1 MSVIRIPSP
10 RSVIDRRHLVE
21 AIEKLVEEHGA
32 TKGRRLI
39 VEALRD
45 ALDKGREEISRRLV
59 DKPSAGH
66 DVAEAQAF
74 LVDQLMRVIH
84 DHVVNN
90 VYPANNRST
99 GERLTVMAVGG
110 YGRGEMAPHSDV
122 DITFLTPIKQTAWC
136 EQVIEAMLY
145 FLWDLSLKVGHSS
158 RSLDEMVKMSRS
170 DLTIRT
176 AMLEGRYV
184 WGDQDL
190 YEEARQRFWN
200 DVVSGTERQFVVEKL
215 AEREERHKRMGDS
228 RYVVEP
234 NVKEGKGS
242 LRDLH
247 TLYWIGKYI
256 HKVRDPS
263 ELVDVGLLT
272 PKEYK
277 AFRRAENFFW
287 AVRCHLHTIT
297 RRAEDRLTFDLQR
310 EVAARMNYAD
320 RPGKSAVERFMHFF
334 FLQAKVVGNLTG
346 VFLAQLDEQFA
357 RKQPRGLLAGFR
369 AKERT
374 LKGYKVFG
382 GRIRAP
388 AEDWFEADPVR
399 MLEIFVLADKEGLDI
414 HPETMRLISR
424 DAVLIKSDVRRDK
437 RANELFMELLTSRN
451 NPEITLR
458 ALNEAGVFGR
468 FVTEFGRVNAQ
479 MQFDMYHHYTV
490 DEHTIRA
497 IGLLARI
504 EKGELKQDHPLA
516 HDIIHKVRSRRVLY
530 VSVLLHDIAKGR
542 GGDHSVLGAEI
553 ALKLCPRFGL
563 DEDET
568 ELVSWLV
575 RQHLLLSAT
584 AFKRDLSDVK
594 TISDFVQVVQ
604 SIDRLRQLTMLTIVD
619 IRAVGPGT
627 WNSWKRQLIG
637 ELYAATEERLRLG
650 HAEFGRGKRVAA
662 KKAAVEALGP
672 GNAALIEKVGAK
684 FVDSYWIA
692 ESEDVI
698 AKNLAQ
704 LEAAEALG
712 DALSIH
718 TEYYPA
724 HGATLV
730 TVIASD
736 HPGLFYR
743 IAGGIHLAGGNI
755 IDARIHTTRTGRA
768 VDNFLVQDPLGRPFR
783 EESQLERLRTSIEN
797 ALANRIKIL
806 PQLVA
811 KPDARPRADAFEV
824 RPRVIFDNKASNR
837 FTVVEVNARDRPA
850 LLNRL
855 AHALFESKLMVYSAH
870 VATYGERAAD
880 TFYVTDL
887 LGEKLTSTSRLKA
900 LERRLLDAASERT
913 VVEAAA

>member
-10 RSVIDRRHLVE
+10 RSVIDRRALVE
-21 AIEKLVEEHGA
+21 AIEAVVSAEGA
-32 TKGRRLI
+32 TKGRKAV
-39 VEALRD
+39 VELLRAALED
-45 ALDKGREEISRRLV
+45 GRAEIARRLV
-59 DKPSAGH
+59 SKPSAGH
-66 DVAEAQAF
+66 EVAEAQAY
-74 LVDQLMRVIH
+74 LVDQLLRVIH
-84 DHVVNN
+84 DHVSTH
-90 VYPANNRST
+90 VYPAMNRST
-99 GERLTVMAVGG
+99 GERLAIIAVGG

-122 DITFLTPIKQTAWC
+122 DLAFVTPIKQTAWC

-145 FLWDLSLKVGHSS
+145 FLWDLSLKIGHSS
-158 RSLDEMVKMSRS
+158 RSVDDMVRMSRS

-184 WGDQDL
+184 WGDQHL
-190 YEEARQRFWN
+190 YEEVRARFWK
-200 DVVSGTERQFVVEKL
+200 DVVAGTERQFVVEKL

-234 NVKEGKGS
+234 NVKEGKGG

-272 PKEYK
+272 PKEYR

-310 EVAARMNYAD
+310 EVAMRMNYAD
-320 RPGKSAVERFMHFF
+320 RPGKSAVERFMQMF
-334 FLQAKVVGNLTG
+334 FLQAKMVGTLTG
-346 VFLAQLDEQFA
+346 VFLAQLDDQFA
-357 RKQPRGLLAGFR
+357 KKQPRGLLAGFR
-369 AKERT
+369 ARPRA

-382 GRIRAP
+382 GRIMAP
-388 AEDWFEADPVR
+388 SDNWFEADPVR
-399 MLEIFVLADKEGLDI
+399 LIEIFVLADREGLEI
-414 HPETMRLISR
+414 HPETMRLVSR
-424 DAVLIKSDVRRDK
+424 DAALIREDVRRDP

-451 NPEITLR
+451 NPEAALR
-458 ALNEAGVFGR
+458 SFNEAGVFGR

-504 EKGELKQDHPLA
+504 EKGELKQDHPLS
-516 HDIIHKVRSRRVLY
+516 HEIIHKVRSRRALY
-530 VSVLLHDIAKGR
+530 AAVLLHDIAKGR
-542 GGDHSVLGAEI
+542 GGDHSEIGAEI

-563 DEDET
+563 DEEET

-575 RQHLLLSAT
+575 LRHLLLSAT
-584 AFKRDLSDVK
+584 AFKRDLSDAK
-594 TISDFVQVVQ
+594 TISDFVAVVQ
-604 SIDRLRQLTMLTIVD
+604 SVDRLRQLTILTIVD

-627 WNSWKRQLIG
+627 WNSWKRQLISD
-637 ELYAATEERLRLG
+637 LYGAAEERLRLG
-650 HAEFGRGKRVAA
+650 HVEYGREKRVAA
-662 KKAAVEALGP
+662 KKAAVIALDP
-672 GNAALIEKVGAK
+672 ANEALIEELGGQFA
-684 FVDSYWIA
+684 DAYWIA
-692 ESEDVI
+692 EPDDVI
-698 AKNLAQ
+698 ARNLAQ
-704 LEAAEALG
+704 FSASRDEP
-712 DALSIH
+712 LSILS
-718 TEYYPA
+718 EYYPA
-724 HGATLV
+724 RGATLV

-768 VDNFLVQDPLGRPFR
+768 VDNFLIQDPLGRPFS
-783 EESQLERLRTSIEN
+783 EETQLARLSASIEN

-811 KPDARPRADAFEV
+811 KPDARPRADAFDV
-824 RPRVIFDNKASNR
+824 RPRVLVDNKASNR
-837 FTVVEVNARDRPA
+837 LTVVEVNARDRPA

-855 AHALFESKLMVYSAH
+855 AHALFESKLMVHSAH
-870 VATYGERAAD
+870 IDTYGERAAD

-887 LGEKLTSTSRLKA
+887 LGEKLTSTTRIKA
-900 LERRLLDAASERT
+900 LERRLLEAASEGSLT
-913 VVEAAA
+913 EVAA

>member
-10 RSVIDRRHLVE
+10 RSVIDRRALVE
-21 AIEKLVEEHGA
+21 AIEAVVARESA
-32 TKGRRLI
+32 AKGRKQI
-39 VEALRD
+39 VDLLRAALED
-45 ALDKGREEISRRLV
+45 GRAEIARRLV
-59 DKPSAGH
+59 AKPSAGH
-66 DVAEAQAF
+66 EVAEAQAY
-74 LVDQLMRVIH
+74 LVDQLVRVIH
-84 DHVVNN
+84 DHVSTH
-90 VYPANNRST
+90 VYPAMNRST
-99 GERLTVMAVGG
+99 GERLTIIAVGG

-122 DITFLTPIKQTAWC
+122 DIAFVTPIKQTAWC

-145 FLWDLSLKVGHSS
+145 FLWDLSLKIGHSS
-158 RSLDEMVKMSRS
+158 RSVDDMVRMSRS

-184 WGDQDL
+184 WGDQHL
-190 YEEARQRFWN
+190 YEDVRARFWK
-200 DVVSGTERQFVVEKL
+200 DVVAGTERQFVVEKL

-234 NVKEGKGS
+234 NVKEGKGG

-272 PKEYK
+272 QKEYR

-310 EVAARMNYAD
+310 EVAMRMNYAD
-320 RPGKSAVERFMHFF
+320 RPGKSAVERFMQMF
-334 FLQAKVVGNLTG
+334 FLQAKMVGTLTG
-346 VFLAQLDEQFA
+346 VFLAQLDDQIA
-357 RKQPRGLLAGFR
+357 KKQPRGLLAGFR
-369 AKERT
+369 ARSRMV
-374 LKGYKVFG
+374 KGYKVFG
-382 GRIRAP
+382 GRIMAP
-388 AEDWFEADPVR
+388 SDNWFEADPVR
-399 MLEIFVLADKEGLDI
+399 LIEIFVLADREGLEI
-414 HPETMRLISR
+414 HPETMRLVSR
-424 DAVLIKSDVRRDK
+424 DSALIREDVRRDP

-451 NPEITLR
+451 NPETALR
-458 ALNEAGVFGR
+458 SFNEAGVFGR

-504 EKGELKQDHPLA
+504 EKGELKQDHPLS
-516 HDIIHKVRSRRVLY
+516 HEIIHKVRSRRALY
-530 VSVLLHDIAKGR
+530 TAVLLHDIAKGR
-542 GGDHSVLGAEI
+542 GGDHSELGAEI
-553 ALKLCPRFGL
+553 ALRLCPRFGL
-563 DEDET
+563 DEEET

-575 RQHLLLSAT
+575 LQHLLLSAT
-584 AFKRDLSDVK
+584 AFKRDLSDAK
-594 TISDFVQVVQ
+594 TITDFVAVVQ
-604 SIDRLRQLTMLTIVD
+604 SVDRLRQLTILTIVD

-627 WNSWKRQLIG
+627 WNSWKRQLIS
-637 ELYAATEERLRLG
+637 ELYGAAEERLRLG
-650 HAEFGRGKRVAA
+650 HVEYGREKRVAA
-662 KKAAVEALGP
+662 KKKAVIAHDPGNEALVEELG
-672 GNAALIEKVGAK
+672 GQFADA
-684 FVDSYWIA
+684 YWIA
-692 ESEDVI
+692 EPDDVI
-698 AKNLAQ
+698 GKNLAQ
-704 LEAAEALG
+704 FHASRDEP
-712 DALSIH
+712 LSILS
-718 TEYYPA
+718 EYYPA
-724 HGATLV
+724 RGATLV

-768 VDNFLVQDPLGRPFR
+768 VDNFLIQDPLGRPFR
-783 EESQLERLRTSIEN
+783 EESQLARLSASIEN

-811 KPDARPRADAFEV
+811 RPDARPRADAFEV
-824 RPRVIFDNKASNR
+824 RPRVLVDNKASNR
-837 FTVVEVNARDRPA
+837 LTVVEVNARDRPA

-855 AHALFESKLMVYSAH
+855 AHALFESKLMVHSAH
-870 VATYGERAAD
+870 IDTYGERAAD

-887 LGEKLTSTSRLKA
+887 LGEKLTSATRIKA
-900 LERRLLDAASERT
+900 LERRLLEAASEGSLT
-913 VVEAAA
+913 EAVA